1 MIETVSKKYVIFVGK
16 KTVNGIMFRKGECP
30 ISFPQRTINEE
41 FTDRFFC
48 TNILDDQYMN
58 QIVETINS
66 FIKFFRDSEK
76 CELSEISIYAASEFA
91 VSLTEDAKIYFK
103 MKIFS
108 ETGVH
113 AFILSKELE
122 CLYIENIIPNYTK
135 GRFVVRIMSTATV
148 LYSIS
153 DTGKMSQI
161 RFEKLGTATIASQLK
176 KKSRIRQRISE
187 KMSEDF
193 IEECL
198 ESLKKNIHRLIVS
211 TDIELNK
218 DMVLY
223 LGGEINFLKAMN
235 YELEENDLF
244 DDPDH
249 EYKISFDSFFQQS
262 IDKVLKKTQDALN
275 EEASDLDLAWKEG
288 IKPCT
293 LIALALFK
301 VLGVCTIVPSNKK
314 EFEGMHYKNFQNI
327 VITGSRE
334 KNGHEIEEWVNY
346 FDEHN
351 INVYSPQI
359 AKTSHDN
366 LIMEEAKHL
375 QAVNKCDTLIVCNSN
390 ADGYIGDSTLFDIGY
405 AIAKEKR
412 VITTSMPQKDVFEK
426 IAVEVG
432 IYEEK

>member
-1 MIETVSKKYVIFVGK
+1 METVSKKYVIFVGK
-16 KTVNGIMFRKGECP
+16 KTVNGIMFRKRERP

-41 FTDRFFC
+41 FTDNFFR

-58 QIVETINS
+58 RIVEAINS
-66 FIKFFRDSEK
+66 FIEIFRESEK

-91 VSLTEDAKIYFK
+91 VSLNEDDKIFFK

-122 CLYIENIIPNYTK
+122 CLYIENIIPDYTK

-161 RFEKLGTATIASQLK
+161 RFEKLGTATIASQLTRK
-176 KKSRIRQRISE
+176 GKIRQKISG
-187 KMSEDF
+187 KMNEDF
-193 IEECL
+193 IAECI
-198 ESLKKNIHRLIVS
+198 ESLKKNIQRIIVK
-211 TDIELNK
+211 TDIELDK
-218 DMVLY
+218 EMVLY
-223 LGGEINFLKAMN
+223 LGGEINFLKALN
-235 YELEENDLF
+235 YELKKNDLF
-244 DDPDH
+244 DDSEH
-249 EYKISFDSFFQQS
+249 KYKISFDSFFQQS
-262 IDKVLKKTQDALN
+262 INKVLKKPQDRLN
-275 EEASDLDLAWKEG
+275 EEASDLDMAWKEG

-301 VLGVCTIVPSNKK
+301 VLGVRTIVPSNKK

-334 KNGHEIEEWVNY
+334 KNGSEIEAWVKY
-346 FDEHN
+346 FEEHN

-359 AKTSHDN
+359 AKTSHEN

-375 QAVNKCDTLIVCNSN
+375 QAVNRCDTLIVCNSN

-432 IYEEK
+432 IYEQK

>member
-1 MIETVSKKYVIFVGK
+1 METVSKKYVIFVGK
-16 KTVNGIMFRKGECP
+16 KTVNGIMFRKGERP

-41 FTDRFFC
+41 FTDNFFR

-58 QIVETINS
+58 RIIEAINS
-66 FIKFFRDSEK
+66 FIEIFRKSEQ

-91 VSLTEDAKIYFK
+91 VSLTEDDKIFFK

-113 AFILSKELE
+113 AFILSKKLE
-122 CLYIENIIPNYTK
+122 CLYIENIIPDYAK
-135 GRFVVRIMSTATV
+135 GRFVIRIMSTATV

-161 RFEKLGTATIASQLK
+161 RFEKLGTATIASQLTGK
-176 KKSRIRQRISE
+176 RKIRQKISE
-187 KMSEDF
+187 KMDEDF
-193 IEECL
+193 IDECI
-198 ESLKKNIHRLIVS
+198 ESLKKNIQRLIAKK
-211 TDIELNK
+211 DIELDK
-218 DMVLY
+218 EMVLY
-223 LGGEINFLKAMN
+223 LGGEINFLKAFN
-235 YELEENDLF
+235 YELEKNDLF
-244 DDPDH
+244 DDPEH
-249 EYKISFDSFFQQS
+249 EYKISFDSFFRQS
-262 IDKVLKKTQDALN
+262 INKVLKKPQDRLN
-275 EEASDLDLAWKEG
+275 EEAFDLDMAWKEG

-301 VLGVCTIVPSNKK
+301 ALGVRTIVPSNKK

-334 KNGHEIEEWVNY
+334 KNGFEIEAWVNY
-346 FDEHN
+346 FKEHN

-359 AKTSHDN
+359 AKTSHEN
-366 LIMEEAKHL
+366 LIMEEAQHL
-375 QAVNKCDTLIVCNSN
+375 QAVNRCDTLIVCNSN
-390 ADGYIGDSTLFDIGY
+390 ANGYIGDSTLFDIGY

-432 IYEEK
+432 IYVEK